1 MPTNAT
7 PTSPAARSAKT
18 GLPQAA
24 TPYVFAFFMAGIMAF
39 VMCWIIVSVNSGVDS
54 GLPMRVAAAYLV
66 AMPAAFV
73 SVLIVRPIALKLTSL
88 VVRRPG

>member
-7 PTSPAARSAKT
+7 PASPAARTAKA
-18 GLPQAA
+18 GLPPAA

-39 VMCWIIVSVNSGVDS
+39 VMCWIIVSVNSGIDS
-54 GLPMRVAAAYLV
+54 GLPARVAAAYV
-66 AMPAAFV
+66 IAMPAAFV

-88 VVRRPG
+88 VVRRAG

>member
-7 PTSPAARSAKT
+7 PKTPAARTAKT
-18 GLPQAA
+18 GLHPAT

-54 GLPMRVAAAYLV
+54 GLPMRVGAAYII

-73 SVLIVRPIALKLTSL
+73 SVLIVRPIALKLTSF
-88 VVRRPG
+88 VVRRAG

>member
-7 PTSPAARSAKT
+7 HTSPAARSAKT
-18 GLPQAA
+18 GLPSAA

-54 GLPMRVAAAYLV
+54 GLPMRVAGAYLV

>member
-7 PTSPAARSAKT
+7 PTSPAARSVKT
-18 GLPQAA
+18 GLPSAA

-54 GLPMRVAAAYLV
+54 GLPMRVAAAYLI